1 MNDFQ
6 IDHASCSR
14 VHSALVWHKHLN
26 RAFLVDLGSSE
37 WLYFFIVLHILII
50 ASNLVFTAH
59 GTFIGSMRI
68 ESHKPTQLPID
79 STFHFGASSRQYI
92 IRERPQNAMRPILE
106 ELEEEAKTESYQ
118 DGGLLG
124 LPETEMEL
132 DVIVT
137 AVFNLNEMIVQQS

>member
-1 MNDFQ
+1 
-6 IDHASCSR
+6 
-14 VHSALVWHKHLN
+14 
-26 RAFLVDLGSSE
+26 
-37 WLYFFIVLHILII
+37 
-50 ASNLVFTAH
+50 
-59 GTFIGSMRI
+59 
-68 ESHKPTQLPID
+68 
-79 STFHFGASSRQYI
+79 
-92 IRERPQNAMRPILE
+92 MRPILE